1 MTSEPLRSDELTAV
15 LAALAGREMVVV
27 APHGTV
33 NTGVVSGGQRQTT
46 AGPAEGGGTAA
57 PMRQGPVRAGRL
69 KSARRCF
76 VPPPGFEEAL
86 TALDSGIVVL
96 VGEPGSGR
104 ETHALNLLAHGSEEP
119 VLVQVDGAVNIS
131 RWGPRGHGV
140 HGYLV
145 MEPPDPL
152 ALRAWDMSRLEGRL
166 AEVGARLVLVL
177 ADAPGLAA
185 ALEDNLGMPV
195 VRHLPPDPRQVFGA
209 HLSDGCAD
217 AGACTAWLR
226 SLEQGHHG
234 ELLPDGLPPRQAA
247 RAARTVL
254 RLGVA
259 SGVSGAEVARHLAR
273 TEGPEIFAR
282 AQTDP
287 ALLAHLLALCVYG
300 GMSAGVVQERAADLL
315 RLLTPSEQPEPGP
328 HDPRGLAAGD
338 PVRPSP
344 AGTLRALGAHRV
356 RRPGTEK
363 ADTVS
368 FFWPAVTQTVWEA
381 LCRDRPDLLPLLHLW
396 LAHPGHEAEQA
407 ERAGRGAAAMAA
419 ATAGRSLEHLPDLA
433 SAASQAAPLVAAWCL
448 GTAAGDPAAGRPA
461 AELLD
466 RWSVAAEEP
475 LRGAAAHACHPDC
488 GRVPAAQAV
497 PLLRHLVETQRHDA
511 DMSLIGVVMA
521 ALVRHFETGDS
532 TTRTDVLRRT
542 LEWARSD
549 GLLGLVA
556 ALVCPNMAGADL
568 AWWCAQVLSG
578 AEQASCAAELVGHAL
593 DEPAAF
599 PAMRDTLIGWA
610 CEADGAEDRARALS
624 RLLDA
629 LVAARRPG
637 FLRWL
642 LAMGRGPDGLPGKDL
657 AARALA
663 ELRGDT
669 AASNTD

>member
-1 MTSEPLRSDELTAV
+1 MSEPFRSDDLTAV

-33 NTGVVSGGQRQTT
+33 NTGVVAGGQRQTT
-46 AGPAEGGGTAA
+46 VGGPAEGGGSAA

-177 ADAPGLAA
+177 ADAPGLVA

-195 VRHLPPDPRQVFGA
+195 VRHLPPDPRQVFSA
-209 HLSDGCAD
+209 HLSEGCSD
-217 AGACTAWLR
+217 AGACAAWLR
-226 SLEQGHHG
+226 SLEPGHHG
-234 ELLPDGLPPRQAA
+234 ELLPDGLPPRRAA
-247 RAARTVL
+247 QAARTVL
-254 RLGVA
+254 RLGVTR
-259 SGVSGAEVARHLAR
+259 GVSGSEVARHLAR
-273 TEGPEIFAR
+273 TEGPEILAR
-282 AQTDP
+282 AQADP
-287 ALLAHLLALCVYG
+287 ALLAHLLSLCVYG
-300 GMSAGVVQERAADLL
+300 GMSPGVVQERAEDLL
-315 RLLTPSEQPEPGP
+315 RLLAPSEKREPDTHSPG
-328 HDPRGLAAGD
+328 GLAAGD

-344 AGTLRALGAHRV
+344 SETLRALGAHRV
-356 RRPGTEK
+356 RRPGAES

-368 FFWPAVTQTVWEA
+368 FFWPAVTETVWEA

-396 LAHPGHEAEQA
+396 LAHPGHEAEQV

-433 SAASQAAPLVAAWCL
+433 SASSPAAPFVAAWCL
-448 GTAAGDPAAGRPA
+448 GTAVGDPVAGQQA
-461 AELLD
+461 GELLD

-475 LRGAAAHACHPDC
+475 LRSVAAHACHPDC
-488 GRVPAAQAV
+488 GRVPEAQAL

-521 ALVRHFETGDS
+521 ALVRHFEIGDS
-532 TTRTDVLRRT
+532 AARADVLRRM

-556 ALVCPNMAGADL
+556 ALVCPNIAGTDL
-568 AWWCAQVLSG
+568 TWWCEQVLSG
-578 AEQASCAAELVGHAL
+578 AEPASCAAELVGHAL

-599 PAMRDTLIGWA
+599 PAMRDALIGWA
-610 CEADGAEDRARALS
+610 SEADGAQDRARALS

-629 LVAARRPG
+629 LVAARQPG

-642 LAMGRGPDGLPGKDL
+642 LAMGRGPEGLPGKDL
-657 AARALA
+657 AARALT
-663 ELRGDT
+663 ELRGE
-669 AASNTD
+669 AAATNTD

>member
-1 MTSEPLRSDELTAV
+1 MTSEPFRGDDLTAV

-27 APHGTV
+27 APNGTV
-33 NTGVVSGGQRQTT
+33 NTGVVAGGQRQTT
-46 AGPAEGGGTAA
+46 VGQTEGGAAAA

-76 VPPPGFEEAL
+76 VPPPGFEQAL

-104 ETHALNLLAHGSEEP
+104 ETHALNLLAHGREDS

-152 ALRAWDMSRLEGRL
+152 TLRAWDMSRLEGRL

-177 ADAPGLAA
+177 ADAPGLVAV
-185 ALEDNLGMPV
+185 LEDNLGMPV
-195 VRHLPPDPRQVFGA
+195 VRHLPPDPRQVFSA
-209 HLSDGCAD
+209 HLSDGCSD
-217 AGACTAWLR
+217 AGACAAWLR
-226 SLEQGHHG
+226 LLEPGHHV

-247 RAARTVL
+247 QAARTVL

-259 SGVSGAEVARHLAR
+259 SGVSGTEAARHLAR
-273 TEGPEIFAR
+273 TEGPEILAR
-282 AQTDP
+282 AQADP
-287 ALLAHLLALCVYG
+287 ALLAYLLSLCVYG
-300 GMSAGVVQERAADLL
+300 GMSPGVVRERAEHLL
-315 RLLTPSEQPEPGP
+315 RLLAPSDKREPDT
-328 HDPRGLAAGD
+328 HSPRGLAAGD
-338 PVRPSP
+338 PVRPSS
-344 AGTLRALGAHRV
+344 AQTLRALGAHRV
-356 RRPGTEK
+356 RRPGTGN

-368 FFWPAVTQTVWEA
+368 FFWPAVAETVWEV
-381 LCRDRPDLLPLLHLW
+381 LCCDRPDLLPLLHLW
-396 LAHPGHEAEQA
+396 LAHPGHEVEQV
-407 ERAGRGAAAMAA
+407 ERAGRGAAAMAV

-433 SAASQAAPLVAAWCL
+433 AAASPTAPFVAAWCL
-448 GTAAGDPAAGRPA
+448 GTAVGDPVAGQQA

-475 LRGAAAHACHPDC
+475 LRNVAAHACHPDC
-488 GRVPAAQAV
+488 GGIPEAQAL
-497 PLLRHLVETQRHDA
+497 PLLRRLVETQRYDA
-511 DMSLIGVVMA
+511 DMSLIGAVRA
-521 ALVRHFETGDS
+521 ALVRRFEIGDS
-532 TTRTDVLRRT
+532 EARATVLRRM

-549 GLLGLVA
+549 ASLGLMA
-556 ALVCPNMAGADL
+556 ALVCPDMAAADL
-568 AWWCAQVLSG
+568 AWWSAQVLSG
-578 AEQASCAAELVGHAL
+578 AEPASCAAALVGHAL

-599 PAMRDTLIGWA
+599 PAMRDALIDWA
-610 CEADGAEDRARALS
+610 AEADGAVDRARALS

-629 LVAARRPG
+629 LVEARQPG

-663 ELRGDT
+663 ELRGDA